1 MAILYVLKLQDN
13 ENGFISEGSAN
24 SQSQDTVTSSV
35 GLEGTKT
42 VPPSL
47 NHTARTT
54 IKPRESTVSSSRS
67 TTNILPTTNVV
78 TPRHTEHSSTHKTSG
93 TTGTKS
99 VNGKCYRVWVPQ

>member
-24 SQSQDTVTSSV
+24 SQGQDTVTSSV

-54 IKPRESTVSSSRS
+54 TIPRESTVSSSRPTTNILS
-67 TTNILPTTNVV
+67 TTNIV

-93 TTGTKS
+93 TTGAKS
-99 VNGKCYRVWVPQ
+99 VNGKCDRVWVPQ

>member
-13 ENGFISEGSAN
+13 ENGFISEVSAN
-24 SQSQDTVTSSV
+24 SQGQDTVTSSV

-47 NHTARTT
+47 NHAARTT

-78 TPRHTEHSSTHKTSG
+78 TPRLTEHSSTHKTSG
-93 TTGTKS
+93 TTGTKR